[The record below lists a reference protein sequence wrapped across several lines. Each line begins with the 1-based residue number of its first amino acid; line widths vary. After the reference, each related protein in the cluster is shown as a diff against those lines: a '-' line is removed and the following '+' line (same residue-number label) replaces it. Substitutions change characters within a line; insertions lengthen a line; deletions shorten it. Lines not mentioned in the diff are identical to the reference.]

1 MNQKKNIRAYL
12 FSKNKIQIICTFLLN
27 IFSSMLMVYA
37 GYSLSYLFNGYT
49 AGSNQVERLI
59 TDCIVVGAIWVI
71 AIVFYFLSGILQA
84 RTLKTMRNTLRH
96 CIARSITSNE
106 MSVQS
111 EKDTGNYVSW
121 LTNDVENIAAQSFD
135 ALFTLVTDA
144 ATTIFSIVALFFI
157 HTLIGI
163 SAIALFFFVS
173 VLPMM
178 LTKKLVQ
185 ANADRSAAQEKG
197 TEGFKDAIMG
207 FTVLLT
213 SGRSD
218 LFVKK
223 IDESSHIIEDAGYMF
238 AKQTLLVS
246 SLITSLSVMGQIVML
261 ALTVFTAIWG
271 LSPISAVLSVANLSG
286 SFFNS
291 LNGVS
296 KGASTIK
303 ASGVLWDKFKM
314 PEGERQDTLDMEQ
327 GGPIVI
333 DGLKFSYGEKNILDI
348 KHLEFSEKGKYV
360 LTGESGSGKT
370 TLVKII
376 AGILRDYEGSVKI
389 SNREVRTLDKQS
401 LYSRVAYVD
410 QKVYLFQDSIRNNI
424 TLGKEYSENKLRE
437 VIDRCCLTT
446 YIDSLPEG
454 VDTPVAEDGKN
465 MSGGQRQR
473 IALARALIRDIS
485 FVIVDEG
492 TSALDKANAKEIVN
506 SLMQDKDIG
515 IIFITHDL
523 SEDMLQRA
531 DAVYVLE
538 DGKHIK
544 KKCESALVTI

>member
-1 MNQKKNIRAYL
+1 M
-12 FSKNKIQIICTFLLN
+12 
-27 IFSSMLMVYA
+27 
-37 GYSLSYLFNGYT
+37 
-49 AGSNQVERLI
+49 I
-59 TDCIVVGAIWVI
+59 TDCIIVGVIWVI
-71 AIVFYFLSGILQA
+71 AIVFYFLAGILQA
-84 RTLKTMRNTLRH
+84 NTLKKMKNTLRH
-96 CIARSITSNE
+96 CIAGSITSNE

-111 EKDTGNYVSW
+111 EKDTGHYVSW

-135 ALFTLVTDA
+135 TLFTLITDV
-144 ATTIFSIVALFFI
+144 ATTIFSIIALFFI

-163 SAIALFFFVS
+163 SAIGLFFFVS

-207 FTVLLT
+207 FTVLMT

-218 LFVKK
+218 LFVDK
-223 IDESSHIIEDAGYMF
+223 IDKSSQIMEEAGYVF
-238 AKQTLLVS
+238 AKQTMLVT
-246 SLITSLSVMGQIVML
+246 SLITSLSVMGQIIML

-303 ASGVLWDKFKM
+303 ASGVLWNKFTILKN
-314 PEGERQDTLDMEQ
+314 ESHDILKSEQ
-327 GGPIVI
+327 SGPIVI
-333 DGLKFSYGEKNILDI
+333 NGLKYSYGEKNILDI
-348 KHLEFSEKGKYV
+348 EHLEFSEKGKYI

-376 AGILRDYEGSVKI
+376 AGILGDYTGSVKI
-389 SNREVRTLDKQS
+389 SDHEVRTLDKQS
-401 LYSRVAYVD
+401 LYSHVAYVD

-424 TLGKEYSENKLRE
+424 TLGKEYSEEKLRE

-446 YIDSLPEG
+446 YINSLPAG
-454 VDTPVAEDGKN
+454 LDTIVAEDGKN

-485 FVIVDEG
+485 FIILDEG

-506 SLMQDKDIG
+506 SLMKDKDTG

-523 SEDMLQRA
+523 SQDMIKHA
-531 DAVYVLE
+531 DAVYVLK
-538 DGKHIK
+538 DGKYVEK
-544 KKCESALVTI
+544 R